1 MEYSTLMLLEDLRK
15 KVAKIILSKYLYRG
29 KLSNEKL
36 SIILGQKIN
45 HITTMFTNARKK
57 SSYMITLPTLEC
69 YKNNLRARFDSKS
82 DKLINLINC
91 YIKINS
97 PPNSNLKKVQL
108 FQPDLIEDY
117 FRIIDTKEK
126 AYWLGFIYADG
137 SIYKAY
143 EKDDFTRFAIRIA
156 RKDEILISRFAQTIG
171 FNKKY
176 ILPYDRKKIRDGK
189 VKVYK
194 MIKME
199 FKSEEFTNYL
209 KELGVIPKKTFCIKL
224 PNLGSREFE
233 IAFLLGFF
241 DGDGREGTTNLR
253 SGNKMFLEQIKKKYD
268 LLFDVYPDKDNPN
281 AFTLS
286 LGAKL
291 FNEMMSNYAESLPR
305 KRKIFTVN
313 KFVTRVLTEKKM
325 NDLVLKMPAHVIA
338 RTFEISQSTMTR
350 LIQKY
355 NIKLPSKSYWIGRD
369 YIGKEN
375 EISFIEFSEFFK
387 KNPNELLNFY
397 YQTFPFNAQS
407 GIRSWVY
414 KLKKKKKFK
423 F

>member
-1 MEYSTLMLLEDLRK
+1 
-15 KVAKIILSKYLYRG
+15 
-29 KLSNEKL
+29 
-36 SIILGQKIN
+36 
-45 HITTMFTNARKK
+45 MFTNARKK

-82 DKLINLINC
+82 GKLINLINC

-313 KFVTRVLTEKKM
+313 KFVTRVLTEKK
-325 NDLVLKMPAHVIA
+325 NE
-338 RTFEISQSTMTR
+338 RFGFE
-350 LIQKY
+350 
-355 NIKLPSKSYWIGRD
+355 
-369 YIGKEN
+369 
-375 EISFIEFSEFFK
+375 
-387 KNPNELLNFY
+387 
-397 YQTFPFNAQS
+397 NAS
-407 GIRSWVY
+407 ACNC
-414 KLKKKKKFK
+414 
-423 F
+423 